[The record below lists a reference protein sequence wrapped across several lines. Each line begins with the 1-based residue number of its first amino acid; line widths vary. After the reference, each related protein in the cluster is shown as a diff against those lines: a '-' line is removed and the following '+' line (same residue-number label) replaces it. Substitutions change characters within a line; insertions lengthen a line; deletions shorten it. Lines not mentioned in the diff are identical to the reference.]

1 MKAPLR
7 PAPDPV
13 PRLDEAV
20 LDALRP
26 FVPTGG
32 RYALIEFPH
41 YPNAGD
47 SAIWAGSRAAFA
59 RLGAPLPAYVATV
72 KTYRPDDLRA
82 LVGEGTIFLQGGGS
96 FGDLWPE
103 LQAFREAVVREFPD
117 RPIVQLPQTIFF
129 RQSSNLA
136 AARDILRA
144 HPRYTLLVRDHR
156 SLELAENALGLSARL
171 VPDMA
176 FALERLQR
184 RAPPSKDI
192 VWIKRTDSESALK
205 LVSED
210 LPANVGQH
218 DWPQDRHTLRWR
230 RMKWRSR
237 RARAAERM
245 TPRAIAALGR
255 SFDEVA
261 EQRIR
266 TAGRLLDEGRVAIT
280 DRLHGH
286 VLCLLRRQPHVV
298 LDNSY
303 GKIETFREAW
313 TRGAPGMRVAT
324 NPAEAL
330 DAAHALL
337 LENEPAPPAA

>member
-1 MKAPLR
+1 MRPLAAPGS
-7 PAPDPV
+7 DPV

-20 LDALRP
+20 LEAVRP
-26 FVPTGG
+26 WIPANG

-72 KTYRPDDLRA
+72 KTYRPADLRA

-96 FGDLWPE
+96 LGDLWPD
-103 LQAFREAVVREFPD
+103 LQSFRDAIVHEFPD
-117 RPIVQLPQTIFF
+117 RPIIQLPQTIFF
-129 RQSSNLA
+129 QKSSNLA
-136 AARDILRA
+136 ATRSILRA

-156 SLELAENALGLSARL
+156 SLELATDALGVRARL

-176 FALERLQR
+176 FALERLPR

-192 VWIKRTDSESALK
+192 VWIKRTDSESALE
-205 LVSED
+205 LTSGD
-210 LPANVGQH
+210 LASNVCQH
-218 DWPQDRHTLRWR
+218 DWPLDRHTLRWR
-230 RMKWRSR
+230 RMKWRVR
-237 RARAAERM
+237 RARAAM
-245 TPRAIAALGR
+245 GLTPRAVTALGR
-255 SFDEVA
+255 SFDEIA
-261 EQRIR
+261 EQRIHA
-266 TAGRLLDEGRVAIT
+266 AGRLLDEGRVAIT

-286 VLCLLRRQPHVV
+286 VFCLLRRQPHVV

-303 GKIETFREAW
+303 GKIESFREAW
-313 TRGAPGMRVAT
+313 TLGAPGMRVAAS
-324 NPAEAL
+324 PAEAL

-337 LENEPAPPAA
+337 RGDEPSPPSA